1 MIGENLRQLKKNQ
14 WGKFSLL
21 EKKRHEN
28 EDKIFTKKTVKSN
41 CINAVCHKHNI
52 TNDMLKTVLGKMPP
66 GKMPPGKMALGKVL
80 PGKLPPRKM
89 APPLPLKKVFCKASS
104 CYGIS

>member
-1 MIGENLRQLKKNQ
+1 M
-14 WGKFSLL
+14 

-28 EDKIFTKKTVKSN
+28 EDKIFTKKTVESN

-66 GKMPPGKMALGKVL
+66 GKMALEKVL
-80 PGKLPPRKM
+80 PGKLLPRNKPPRKIDPRKI
-89 APPLPLKKVFCKASS
+89 APPPHSP
-104 CYGIS
+104 